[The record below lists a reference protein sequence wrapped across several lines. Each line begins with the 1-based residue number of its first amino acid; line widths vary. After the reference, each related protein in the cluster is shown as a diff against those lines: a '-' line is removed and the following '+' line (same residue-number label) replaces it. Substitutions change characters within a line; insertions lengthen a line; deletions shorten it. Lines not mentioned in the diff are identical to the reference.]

1 MLYDF
6 LAVKGN
12 NWAKVNEDKLCG
24 RQSEHKLK
32 GQRLVAPAHL

>member
-12 NWAKVNEDKLCG
+12 NWDKVNEDKLCG

-32 GQRLVAPAHL
+32 VKVKVNIEK